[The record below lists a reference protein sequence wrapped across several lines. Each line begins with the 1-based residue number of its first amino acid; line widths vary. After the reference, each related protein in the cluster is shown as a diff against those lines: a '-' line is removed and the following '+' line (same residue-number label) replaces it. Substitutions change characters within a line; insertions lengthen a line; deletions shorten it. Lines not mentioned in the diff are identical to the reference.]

1 MADLKLQERI
11 LKILNGKPKK
21 SESLSKIVQILRLP
35 KKSVNVQ
42 LYKLKSKGTIIRV
55 QESPPVWGLKNSEN
69 LLSLSKSE
77 GRVTRRNSELQVYF
91 CCSVW

>member
-55 QESPPVWGLKNSEN
+55 QESPPVWGLKISEN
-69 LLSLSKSE
+69 LLSLSKSD